1 MSISDVGE
9 MSREGSPGNWLLL
22 LTIHMGVPTRI
33 FYIEYCACSYLKI
46 RAIFMAKRAVSQ
58 NYELSQNQIVL
69 VTSDI

>member
-22 LTIHMGVPTRI
+22 LTIHMGVPTRM

-46 RAIFMAKRAVSQ
+46 RAIFMAKRA
-58 NYELSQNQIVL
+58 LFFLIVWKSFPKL
-69 VTSDI
+69 

>member
-33 FYIEYCACSYLKI
+33 FYIEYFPCSYLKI
-46 RAIFMAKRAVSQ
+46 RAIFMAKRA
-58 NYELSQNQIVL
+58 LFFLIVWKSFPKL
-69 VTSDI
+69 